1 VALIVP
7 LPLPEGVTV
16 HQVWSLKTVQEEL
29 DTTLKVVAPAAS
41 VTFWLGGVTI
51 SVGAAASWVTVTVTG
66 VRPVAVTV
74 MVATRWIIVRFSW

>member
-1 VALIVP
+1 MIVP

-29 DTTLKVVAPAAS
+29 DITLKVVAPATAG
-41 VTFWLGGVTI
+41 TFWLGGVTI

-66 VRPVAVTV
+66 VTPAAVTV
-74 MVATRWIIVRFSW
+74 MVATRWVTVRFSW